1 MKNFKILTEKENPL
15 FKRREITTSVEAEI
29 TPSRADAEKLISK
42 EFSTQPENIKIK
54 KISGKF
60 GSKTFTI
67 TIHVYNSKQDK
78 DNIEPKSKKDLGVPK
93 EKPKEQTTE
102 QPKEPAKEITEKPAT
117 EAQPEENKEEN

>member
-15 FKRREITTSVEAEI
+15 FKRREIITSVEAEI

-93 EKPKEQTTE
+93 EKPKEQTIE
-102 QPKEPAKEITEKPAT
+102 QPKEPAKEVTEKPAT
-117 EAQPEENKEEN
+117 EAQPEENKEDN